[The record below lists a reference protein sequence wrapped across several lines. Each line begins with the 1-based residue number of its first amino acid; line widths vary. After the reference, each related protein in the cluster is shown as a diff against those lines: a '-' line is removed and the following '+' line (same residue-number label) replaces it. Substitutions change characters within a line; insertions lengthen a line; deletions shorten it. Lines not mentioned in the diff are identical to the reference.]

1 MTGHAGRPLPRS
13 TPAAEGV
20 DAAGVLALV
29 DALGAEPGVEPHGL
43 MLLRHGKV
51 VAEGWWAPYAPH
63 RPQLVYSLSKSFTSA
78 AAGLAFGDGL
88 IDLDAPVL
96 RYFPEL
102 DAEITD
108 RRARAIRVRHVASM
122 ASGHLS
128 DTVERALAVDREHLV
143 RGFLSLP
150 VDREPGTVF
159 AYNQPATYTLGTIV
173 QRVTGKTLTQYL
185 RPRLFEPLGIADAF
199 WRQFPEGHD
208 LAFSGLHT
216 TVDAIARLG
225 QLHLAGG
232 VWEGRRLLPAEWVA
246 EATRPHV
253 ATAGPAPDLGSDWA
267 QGYGFQ
273 CWMSRH
279 GYRGDG
285 AYGQY
290 MLVLPE
296 HDAVLALTSDTEDM
310 QRVLDLVWQHLLP
323 AFDSAP
329 AAGAGAAGGSAS
341 GSAAAGSASDSA
353 AGGDAGGDVAVADRE
368 LAARLEALALPPGEA
383 AGAGPGPDWPDEAHF
398 TRAGTG
404 PDDGADAEAGRAF
417 FAVGDS
423 PRDQPK
429 LTAARVARG
438 ADGAWTLTLIED
450 GRPLDLR
457 FGGAGWTVDAAD
469 DARARADADGVAGP
483 GADAGPSRP
492 PTAVSA
498 GWTDPDTLVADV
510 IFLETPHHLL
520 VTCSRR
526 TGTFTVRWRTRPL
539 HLGRLVS
546 YRAPRP

>member
-43 MLLRHGKV
+43 MLLRHGRV
-51 VAEGWWAPYAPH
+51 VAEGWWAPYTPH

-78 AAGLAFGDGL
+78 AAGLAYGDGL
-88 IDLDAPVL
+88 LDLDAPVL

-108 RRARAIRVRHVASM
+108 PRARAIRVRHVASM

-128 DTVERALAVDREHLV
+128 DTVERALAVDRGNLV

-173 QRVTGKTLTQYL
+173 QRVTGKTLTRYL
-185 RPRLFEPLGIADAF
+185 RARLFEPLGIADAF
-199 WRQFPEGHD
+199 WRQFPQGHD

-253 ATAGPAPDLGSDWA
+253 ATAGPEPDLGSDWA
-267 QGYGFQ
+267 RGYGFQ

-290 MLVLPE
+290 MIVLPE
-296 HDAVLALTSDTEDM
+296 QDAVLALTSDTEAM

-323 AFDSAP
+323 AFGSAP
-329 AAGAGAAGGSAS
+329 EAGAGAEAGAS
-341 GSAAAGSASDSA
+341 GAGAA
-353 AGGDAGGDVAVADRE
+353 ADRE
-368 LAARLEALALPPGEA
+368 LAERLGGLALPPGEA
-383 AGAGPGPDWPDEAHF
+383 AGTGPGPDWPDEAHF
-398 TRAGTG
+398 TRAGAG

-417 FAVGDS
+417 FAAGDS
-423 PRDQPK
+423 PLDQPK
-429 LTAARVARG
+429 LTAARVVRG
-438 ADGAWTLTLIED
+438 ADGAWTLTLTED

-457 FGGAGWTVDAAD
+457 FGGARWTVDADGDSEGDADHGAD
-469 DARARADADGVAGP
+469 DGAVAGAHA
-483 GADAGPSRP
+483 GAGAGAGPDAGGTPRP

-498 GWTDPDTLVADV
+498 GWTDQDTLVADV

-539 HLGRLVS
+539 HLGRLAS